1 MKRCPDCRRDYYD
14 DSLLYCLDDGAAL
27 LEGPS
32 SGNERTT
39 AFLPVTSFEESPTIT
54 LGPKSSDPASTSP
67 VVAARPRGRGLWI
80 FAALGAVV
88 LAVVGFGVYN
98 FSRKQAARTVTGP
111 LQIERL
117 TTNGQATSAAISPDG
132 KYVIYGQDEGGKD
145 SLWLRQVAT
154 GSNVQIFPAEE
165 DAFYWG
171 LAFSPDSNFIN
182 FIRAEFEKNVEWG
195 LEQMPVLGGAQK
207 RLVNAEGGISY
218 SPDGKQFAFTRDEFP
233 TDAETSL
240 MVANADGSGE
250 RAVASRRKPEVFRT
264 RRVAPAW
271 SPDGK
276 TIAAIVSDE
285 STLVQNPQ
293 VMEFDVTGGSGR
305 LVKTQDWN
313 FIGAIAWTADK
324 SGLLVLGAAK
334 ASSSYEGQ
342 IWYFSY
348 PDGEA
353 RRITTDLNNY
363 NGLSLN
369 ADATTLVSVQSSE
382 LSNIWSVPDGDS
394 SKAVQVRSGGTNQ
407 DGIEGLALAPD
418 GKIVFR
424 SKSSG
429 RDDLWI
435 MGADGSSP
443 KQLTAVSGTNK
454 TGANVLPFVSPDGRY
469 IVYTA
474 ERDGLVN
481 IWRMGIDGSS
491 PTQLTKGN
499 GDYQPS
505 VSPDSRWVIY
515 TAEAGGNSYLMKVSI
530 DGGEP
535 KKLREEFV
543 RRAAVSPDGKWIAS
557 AYRKDSNSTW
567 RYAVIP
573 FDGGEPA
580 KVFDLIGNKGIF
592 RWSADSRSL
601 YYLRDT
607 KGGVTNIW
615 TYDPEKGESKQVTDF
630 KTETIYDF
638 AWSRDG
644 KQLVLSRGTV
654 TSDVVLIKNF

>member
-14 DSLLYCLDDGAAL
+14 DTLLYCLDDGAAL

-32 SGNERTT
+32 SGNEGAT

-54 LGPKSSDPASTSP
+54 LGAKSSDSASTSP
-67 VVAARPRGRGLWI
+67 NVANRPKGRAVWI
-80 FAALGAVV
+80 FAVLGAVV
-88 LAVVGFGVYN
+88 LVAVGFAFYN
-98 FSRKQAARTVTGP
+98 SSRKQAARAVTGP

-117 TTNGQATSAAISPDG
+117 TTNGQVTSAAISPDG
-132 KYVIYGQDEGGKD
+132 KYVIYGVDEGGKD

-154 GSNVQIFPAEE
+154 TSNVQIFQAEE

-171 LAFSPDSNFIN
+171 LTFSPDSNFIN
-182 FIRAEFEKNVEWG
+182 FIRAEFEKNIGWG

-207 RLVNAEGGISY
+207 RLVDAEGGISY
-218 SPDGKQFAFTRDEFP
+218 SPDGAQFAFIRDEFP
-233 TDAETSL
+233 SDQESSL
-240 MVANADGSGE
+240 MIANADGSAE
-250 RAVASRRKPEVFRT
+250 RVVASRRKPEVFRA

-285 STLVQNPQ
+285 STLMQSPQ
-293 VMEFDVTGGSGR
+293 VMEFDVAGGSGR
-305 LVKTQDWN
+305 PVKTQDWN
-313 FIGAIAWTADK
+313 YIGAIAWTAEK
-324 SGLLVLGAAK
+324 RGLIVLGAAK
-334 ASSSYEGQ
+334 ASSSFEGQ
-342 IWYFSY
+342 IWHFSY
-348 PDGEA
+348 SDGEA

-363 NGLSLN
+363 NSLSLN

-382 LSNIWSVPDGDS
+382 LSNIWSVPNGDS
-394 SKAVQVRSGGTNQ
+394 NKAVQVRSGGTNG

-418 GKIVFR
+418 GRVVFR
-424 SKSSG
+424 SRFGG
-429 RDDLWI
+429 RDDIWI
-435 MGADGSSP
+435 MDPDGSSP
-443 KQLTAVSGTNK
+443 KQLTTQGGANK
-454 TGANVLPFVSPDGRY
+454 SGANVHPFVAPDGKF

-481 IWRMGIDGSS
+481 IWRMGIDGSGVM
-491 PTQLTKGN
+491 QLTQGN
-499 GDYQPS
+499 GDYQPL
-505 VSPDSRWVIY
+505 VSPDSRWVVY
-515 TAEAGGNSYLMKVSI
+515 TSETGGNSYLYKVPI

-535 KKLREEFV
+535 TRITEGFAA
-543 RRAAVSPDGKWIAS
+543 RAAISPDGKWIVCS
-557 AYRKDSNSTW
+557 YRKDSNSTW

-573 FDGGEPA
+573 FEGGEPA
-580 KVFDLIGNKGIF
+580 KVFDLIGNKGFF
-592 RWSADSRSL
+592 RWSPDSRSL

-607 KGGVTNIW
+607 KGGVTNVW
-615 TYDPEKGESKQVTDF
+615 NYDPEKGESKQVTDF

-638 AWSRDG
+638 VWSADG